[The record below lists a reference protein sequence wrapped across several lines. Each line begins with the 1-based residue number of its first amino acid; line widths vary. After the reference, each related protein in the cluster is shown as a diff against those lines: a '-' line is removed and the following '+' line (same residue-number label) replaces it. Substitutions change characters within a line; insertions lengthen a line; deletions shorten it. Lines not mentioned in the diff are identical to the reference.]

1 MIYFFTNFFQNVFSY
16 TYKCIK
22 IRQPEKK
29 TQKRFRKS
37 PMKYIKILLNKKK
50 KKKKKERKQ
59 EYDLIN
65 MNNNLSET

>member
-1 MIYFFTNFFQNVFSY
+1 MICFFTNFFQNVFSY

-50 KKKKKERKQ
+50 KRKKKRKQ